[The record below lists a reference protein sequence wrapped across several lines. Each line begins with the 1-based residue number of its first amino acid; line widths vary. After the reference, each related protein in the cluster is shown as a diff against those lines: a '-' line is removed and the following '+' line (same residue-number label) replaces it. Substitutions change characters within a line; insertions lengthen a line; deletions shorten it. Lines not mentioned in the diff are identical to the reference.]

1 MNLNY
6 TQNLHGILSGST
18 LLDEASSESCRM
30 TLHKNTLY
38 CAYLSGGEIRM
49 SSRQPSSTHW
59 NVGTPSTHLVSTLI
73 PGLVSFKDQLV
84 MVYKNTSGNA
94 TVCKYDETMQTFTQ
108 TSVIRDGLSQTPT
121 FAVLN
126 GVLHMFYKR
135 PGFSSI
141 FHSSTTNLVT
151 WTGWKTIQ
159 KDKDNNAYTYLSP
172 VATLYQNLIHLI
184 YEDREDKK
192 VYLLKSDGENWTSSI
207 LLINRR
213 YGHSP
218 GLTVHNGL
226 LKLIFIGKDNRLDQY
241 TYDGNAVSPA
251 IPSSGLQSGSGSP
264 GLAVQDGALVAVFP
278 GYVPPTPSST
288 SQS

>member
-18 LLDEASSESCRM
+18 LLDEASSQGCRM
-30 TLHKNTLY
+30 TLHKGILY
-38 CAYLSGGEIRM
+38 CAYLSGDEVRI

-59 NVGTPSTHLVSTLI
+59 NLGTPNTSLVSTVI

-84 MVYKNTSGNA
+84 IVYKNTSGNTA
-94 TVCKYDETMQTFTQ
+94 VCKYNETTQTFTQ
-108 TSVIRDGLSQTPT
+108 TSALTDGLSQTPT

-126 GVLHMFYKR
+126 GVLYMFYKH

-141 FHSSTTNLVT
+141 FYRATTNLVT
-151 WTGWKTIQ
+151 WTVWKTIQ
-159 KDKDNNAYTYLSP
+159 KDKDINVSTYLSP

-278 GYVPPTPSST
+278 DYVPPTPSST